1 MNIGDLVIPSSKF
14 CLNIGITF
22 DSYMNFDEHIKNI
35 CRIAFYY
42 IRGQPFYFFFLGGG
56 GGVGDLVCAWI
67 FFNPLIHTEF
77 FFLGYVLAEYYF
89 LSFFGE

>member
-14 CLNIGITF
+14 RLNIGITF
-22 DSYMNFDEHIKNI
+22 DSYTNFDEHIKNI

-42 IRGQPFYFFFLGGG
+42 IRGQPFYFGGG
-56 GGVGDLVCAWI
+56 GGWVIWYVHVL

-77 FFLGYVLAEYYF
+77 LGMNFFV
-89 LSFFGE
+89 STP

>member
-35 CRIAFYY
+35 CRIALLGANRFT
-42 IRGQPFYFFFLGGG
+42 FFLGGG
-56 GGVGDLVCAWI
+56 GGWVIWYV
-67 FFNPLIHTEF
+67 HEF
-77 FFLGYVLAEYYF
+77 F
-89 LSFFGE
+89 STP